1 MLRFAASGGFMT
13 SDSICTR
20 RALVAC
26 AAAFVLTVA
35 TPAFKPVTLR
45 ASGALYTVTD
55 LGALN
60 CCYDWVYAS
69 AALAINAHGDVAGFT
84 SSPTDPSRTIPFVYQ
99 NGTMTAISD
108 NYGWATSIND
118 SGEVTGF
125 VLLPG
130 QPNVHA
136 FRYLNGA
143 FTDVGALP
151 GFSNEPFSIG
161 WAINNSGTIAGASN
175 GGAWI
180 VDSTGDMWRLKRQ
193 SAYTAYGI
201 NGAGDIVGMLAP
213 VAPTPNANHGFL
225 FDGHSMFELPTL
237 DGDPSSVVVPN
248 AINSS
253 RQVVGY
259 AWRNGNSE
267 ERAFLYENGV
277 IKDLGTLSDPRFDG
291 FGHWSGAH
299 AINSFGHVVGISD
312 ASVFLYRDGG
322 MIDLNHA
329 IDKDPGGIWPY
340 VYVAHAI
347 NDAGQIAGTCYLD
360 GPAGV
365 TIRACLLTPVTSN
378 P

>member
-1 MLRFAASGGFMT
+1 MIPDPTR
-13 SDSICTR
+13 IR
-20 RALVAC
+20 RARIVL
-26 AAAFVLTVA
+26 AAMLFAIAV
-35 TPAFKPVTLR
+35 PAFKSVTLR

-60 CCYDWVYAS
+60 CCYDGVYAS
-69 AALAINAHGDVAGFT
+69 QALAINAHGDVAGFAL
-84 SSPTDPSRTIPFVYQ
+84 SPTDPSRTIPFVYQ
-99 NGTMTAISD
+99 NGTMTAIVD
-108 NYGWATSIND
+108 AYGWATSIND
-118 SGEVTGF
+118 AGEVTGF

-136 FRYLNGA
+136 FRYLNGV

-151 GFSNEPFSIG
+151 GFADEPFSIG
-161 WAINNSGTIAGASN
+161 WAINNSGTITGASN
-175 GGAWI
+175 GSAWI

-193 SAYTAYGI
+193 SAFTASGI
-201 NGAGDIVGMLAP
+201 NDAGDVVGMLAP
-213 VAPTPNANHGFL
+213 VAPTPHANHGYL
-225 FDGHSMFELPTL
+225 FDGHSMLELPTL
-237 DGDPSSVVVPN
+237 DGDQGSVVAPN

-277 IKDLGTLSDPRFDG
+277 IKDLGTLADPIFDG
-291 FGHWSGAH
+291 IGHWAGAH
-299 AINSFGHVVGISD
+299 AINSFGHVVGLSD

-322 MIDLNHA
+322 MIDLNQA
-329 IDKDPGGIWPY
+329 IDKDSSGFFPHMSE
-340 VYVAHAI
+340 ARAI

-360 GPAGV
+360 SSEGAR
-365 TIRACLLTPVTSN
+365 IHACLLTPVSSN

>member
-1 MLRFAASGGFMT
+1 MIL
-13 SDSICTR
+13 DSNPTR
-20 RALVAC
+20 RALVVC
-26 AAAFVLTVA
+26 AAVFFVTVA
-35 TPAFKPVTLR
+35 TPVFKPVTLR

-60 CCYDWVYAS
+60 CCTDWIYAS
-69 AALAINAHGDVAGFT
+69 AATAINAHGDIVGIT
-84 SSPTDPSRTIPFVYQ
+84 SSPTDPLRTIPFVYQ

-118 SGEVTGF
+118 AGEVTGF
-125 VLLPG
+125 FLVPG
-130 QPNVHA
+130 TTTFHA
-136 FRYLNGA
+136 FRYLSGV

-151 GFSNEPFSIG
+151 GFGNEGSMG

-175 GGAWI
+175 GAAWI
-180 VDSTGDMWRLKRQ
+180 VDSTGDMWRLRRQ
-193 SAYTAYGI
+193 SAYTATGI
-201 NGAGDIVGMLAP
+201 NDAGDVVGMLAP
-213 VAPTPNANHGFL
+213 IAPTPTANHGFL
-225 FDGHSMFELPTL
+225 FDGHSMLELPTL
-237 DGDPSSVVVPN
+237 DGEPGSVTMPN

-277 IKDLGTLSDPRFDG
+277 MRDLGTLSDPVY
-291 FGHWSGAH
+291 FGTHWSGAH

-312 ASVFLYRDGG
+312 ASVFLYRDGA

-329 IDKDPGGIWPY
+329 IDKDSGGIWPHIS
-340 VYVAHAI
+340 VAQGI
-347 NDAGQIAGTCYLD
+347 NDAGQIVGTCYLD
-360 GPAGV
+360 GPGGV
-365 TIRACLLTPVTSN
+365 KIRACLLTPVTSN